1 MSKRVLAGFHAVGAR
16 LRHAPASI
24 ETIYVDERRRDGRM
38 VDLQQRAKS
47 LGVRVTPIDAERLR
61 GLAGEAPHQG
71 VVALAA
77 ELEQAVT
84 LDDVLNRVDANT
96 LLLLLDGVTDPRN
109 LGACLRVA
117 DAAGVSAVIV
127 PRDRSAGLTP
137 AALKAAAGAAETVP
151 LIAVTNLAR
160 AMDDL
165 RDADVRMVGAAG
177 EAEQSLF
184 ELDLTG
190 PLAWVLGAEDAGL
203 RRLTRER
210 CDVLARI
217 PLAGHVESLNVS
229 VAAGIC
235 LFEAKRQRNASHVS
249 GLNLSSQLRRRTR
262 LHRASAPRRGANRR
276 RHLRR
281 KRHSDFS
288 RCNQRVV
295 GQVRS
300 DAACIRRWVSGRSA
314 AGMALVRMAAR
325 VGRRR
330 AAERWAPGA
339 GRSASR
345 ASIRSN

>member
-1 MSKRVLAGFHAVGAR
+1 MNGG
-16 LRHAPASI
+16 
-24 ETIYVDERRRDGRM
+24 
-38 VDLQQRAKS
+38 
-47 LGVRVTPIDAERLR
+47 

-84 LDDVLNRVDANT
+84 LDDVLNRVNANT

-117 DAAGVSAVIV
+117 DAAGVNAVLV

-137 AALKAAAGAAETVP
+137 SALKAAAGAAETVP

-160 AMDDL
+160 TMDDL

-177 EAEQSLF
+177 EAGQSLY

-190 PLAWVLGAEDAGL
+190 PLAWALGAEDSGL

-229 VAAGIC
+229 VATGIC
-235 LFEAKRQRNASHVS
+235 LFESKRQR
-249 GLNLSSQLRRRTR
+249 
-262 LHRASAPRRGANRR
+262 
-276 RHLRR
+276 
-281 KRHSDFS
+281 
-288 RCNQRVV
+288 
-295 GQVRS
+295 
-300 DAACIRRWVSGRSA
+300 
-314 AGMALVRMAAR
+314 
-325 VGRRR
+325 
-330 AAERWAPGA
+330 
-339 GRSASR
+339 SASGVG
-345 ASIRSN
+345 A

>member
-1 MSKRVLAGFHAVGAR
+1 MSKQVLAGFHAVGAR

-38 VDLQQRAKS
+38 VDLQQRARS
-47 LGVRVTPIDAERLR
+47 LGVRVAPTDAEQLR
-61 GLAGEAPHQG
+61 EFAGEAPHQG

-137 AALKAAAGAAETVP
+137 SALKAAAGAAETVP
-151 LIAVTNLAR
+151 LIPVTNLAR

-177 EAEQSLF
+177 EAEQSLY

-190 PLAWVLGAEDAGL
+190 PFAWALGAEDSGL

-210 CDVLARI
+210 CDALARI

-235 LFEAKRQRNASHVS
+235 LFESKRQR
-249 GLNLSSQLRRRTR
+249 
-262 LHRASAPRRGANRR
+262 GA
-276 RHLRR
+276 
-281 KRHSDFS
+281 
-288 RCNQRVV
+288 Q
-295 GQVRS
+295 
-300 DAACIRRWVSGRSA
+300 
-314 AGMALVRMAAR
+314 
-325 VGRRR
+325 
-330 AAERWAPGA
+330 
-339 GRSASR
+339 
-345 ASIRSN
+345 

>member
-38 VDLQQRAKS
+38 IDLQQRAKA

-77 ELEQAVT
+77 ELEHAVS
-84 LDDVLNRVDANT
+84 LDDVLNQVAANT

-137 AALKAAAGAAETVP
+137 SALKAAAGAAETVP

-165 RDADVRMVGAAG
+165 RDADVRMVGAAAG
-177 EAEQSLF
+177 ARQSLY

-190 PLAWVLGAEDAGL
+190 PLAWALGAEDSGL

-229 VAAGIC
+229 VATGIC
-235 LFEAKRQRNASHVS
+235 LFETKRQR
-249 GLNLSSQLRRRTR
+249 
-262 LHRASAPRRGANRR
+262 
-276 RHLRR
+276 
-281 KRHSDFS
+281 
-288 RCNQRVV
+288 
-295 GQVRS
+295 
-300 DAACIRRWVSGRSA
+300 
-314 AGMALVRMAAR
+314 GM
-325 VGRRR
+325 
-330 AAERWAPGA
+330 
-339 GRSASR
+339 SR
-345 ASIRSN
+345 AGA